1 MNRIQAQW
9 SKLWQ
14 LLTAPETGKTYQQA
28 GALTGDVLK
37 ETGTLF
43 WLVLCVF
50 LVGFEWFWKI
60 SIQSGRDFRDWLDN
74 MEKTSPE
81 RIVSE
86 ASKAIANIGKTSL
99 SSTLSQA
106 KKALGLPEP
115 PTPTAPAPAPAAA
128 KPVAVAPPVPT
139 PPPAPPA
146 PAPAATVATEAS
158 EPSTSL

>member
-50 LVGFEWFWKI
+50 LVGFEWFWKF

-106 KKALGLPEP
+106 KKALGLPESSA
-115 PTPTAPAPAPAAA
+115 PTAPAPAPVAA
-128 KPVAVAPPVPT
+128 KPVTPVPT
-139 PPPAPPA
+139 PAPAPPA
-146 PAPAATVATEAS
+146 PAPAATVATEAA
-158 EPSTSL
+158 EPTNSL